1 MSSQIRKFY
10 IDSRIGCRGNPS
22 DFTFLVPSAVPT
34 SVDEGIVLSQLN
46 MPNLFQTIMKDF
58 SDKLYFSLNLQDQ
71 LGLVTGTNNRI
82 YVRTRIFTPA
92 TGIVFTGYILT
103 IAPGSYATI
112 GAYIAAVQAAFQ
124 AVWPTW
130 TIAPNGAKYRITT
143 DANITLLIPS
153 FSDLTNPDWIRDNWT
168 GPSYNPNATNS
179 ANPGFMEDFSTT
191 GSWDGE
197 IGMPLTSWWRTSPCS

>member
-1 MSSQIRKFY
+1 
-10 IDSRIGCRGNPS
+10 
-22 DFTFLVPSAVPT
+22 
-34 SVDEGIVLSQLN
+34 
-46 MPNLFQTIMKDF
+46 MPNLFQTIMQDF

-130 TIAPNGAKYRITT
+130 TYRTERR
-143 DANITLLIPS
+143 PS
-153 FSDLTNPDWIRDNWT
+153 TESR
-168 GPSYNPNATNS
+168 
-179 ANPGFMEDFSTT
+179 
-191 GSWDGE
+191 
-197 IGMPLTSWWRTSPCS
+197 RTRT